1 MNVRKTLVRV
11 LALALL
17 AAPAAVVAS
26 GESAQAVT
34 MATHGTTVTLDPI
47 TSTTTY
53 GGDVYVTGSV
63 KDATTGD
70 SVYDGTVTLMALPY
84 GASAWQPIATDTAG
98 GYVSFDVKPGIST
111 QYQLVYGGGDNGYD
125 TTWTGNHSSSVLAPV
140 ARKLTIKHKGLKMW
154 GKVTPAA
161 KKLKLVFKIKKGHK
175 YKKWFTVKTNKKG
188 KWTKHIHGKVG
199 THFVV
204 VLPGSGGYAGA
215 ANAYTIIGF

>member
-1 MNVRKTLVRV
+1 MNVRKTIVRV

-34 MATHGTTVTLDPI
+34 TQTTTTTLDPI
-47 TSTTTY
+47 TSTTAY
-53 GGDVYVTGSV
+53 GSDVYVTGSV
-63 KDATTGD
+63 KDASGS

-84 GASAWQPIATDTAG
+84 GATAWQPVATDTAG
-98 GYVSFDVKPGIST
+98 GYVSFDVKPTIST
-111 QYQLVYGGGDNGYD
+111 QYQLVYSGYTAQSSYE
-125 TTWTGNHSSSVLAPV
+125 TTYKSSASAATLAPV

-175 YKKWFTVKTNKKG
+175 YKKWFKVKTNKKG